1 MPLFNKFHRNKETL
15 SLSAS
20 PPDSDVENEI
30 NNPLNNLD
38 QEPIRFLRLRIL
50 AMALIVSMGGLI
62 FGYDTGQISGFVQMP
77 DFIARFA
84 GPSGS
89 FSNWK
94 EGLIVGLVSCGSTS
108 WPLYVLLIN
117 NKFE

>member
-1 MPLFNKFHRNKETL
+1 MANHFNNDDDRTMQSRH
-15 SLSAS
+15 SS
-20 PPDSDVENEI
+20 PPDSDHES
-30 NNPLNNLD
+30 
-38 QEPIRFLRLRIL
+38 EPKHATNQAPIKFLRLRIV

-94 EGLIVGLVSCGSTS
+94 EGLIVGLVCS
-108 WPLYVLLIN
+108 
-117 NKFE
+117 

>member
-1 MPLFNKFHRNKETL
+1 MPLPKLLKRRDNGA
-15 SLSAS
+15 SANPADGS
-20 PPDSDVENEI
+20 PVDSEAEGRLEK
-30 NNPLNNLD
+30 PAGEYD
-38 QEPIRFLRLRIL
+38 QTPVRFLRLRIL

-94 EGLIVGLVSCGSTS
+94 EGLIVGLVRPQHRLHACS
-108 WPLYVLLIN
+108 N
-117 NKFE
+117 